1 MTFEIVLRYL
11 HFISVFVI
19 FGTLLTEHML
29 LKKQLTPAEVQRI
42 FRVDAVYG
50 LAATV
55 LLIVG
60 LTLWFGD
67 VGKPAEFYT
76 RNGLFHAKL
85 TLFILVGLISIW
97 PTVFY
102 FKNAGSNQAQVTVP
116 KSVVM
121 MIRLE
126 LLLLLVIPLLAGLMA
141 KGVGLKA

>member
-19 FGTLLTEHML
+19 FGTLLAEHML
-29 LKKQLTPAEVQRI
+29 IKPQLTPAEVRRI

-50 LAATV
+50 IAATV

-60 LTLWFGD
+60 LTLWLGD

-76 RNGLFHAKL
+76 RNGIFHAKL
-85 TLFILVGLISIW
+85 TLFILVGILSVW

-102 FKNAGSNQAQVTVP
+102 LKNAKSSQEQVVVP

-126 LLLLLVIPLLAGLMA
+126 LLLLLIIPLLAGLMA